1 MDERALVEDEWRYVV
16 SLLPPD
22 FEERAFSKFAIQRRR
37 RVTSG
42 EELLRLVLAYSVC
55 DFSLRQLAAWAR
67 VTGLAELSDVAALK
81 RLRGASAWL
90 GDLVVAWLTER
101 GLTRDVPPLSVRVI
115 DASVVMAPGGVGV
128 DWRIHAG
135 LDLATQQLTSVE
147 VTGPEGAET
156 LARHTVAA
164 GEVVLAD
171 RGYAHREAVAAV
183 LAAGAHVVVRGN
195 WQNFPLE
202 TRAGARLDLLACLE
216 TLSPGE
222 LGDWS
227 VAFRAGTTSY
237 PLRVVAVRKSQAATA
252 REQRKIRYAAQRKR
266 RQPDPR
272 SLRAANFVYVL
283 TDLPA
288 DVLPAREALELY
300 RLRWQIE
307 LAFKRLKSILNLD
320 RLRAH
325 DPELART
332 YLYGKLLAALML
344 DELCSSTV
352 AFFPWGFPLVR
363 HPAQSLALAG
373 LAD

>member
-1 MDERALVEDEWRYVV
+1 MNERALVEDEWRYVV

-171 RGYAHREAVAAV
+171 RGYAHREAVAGV

-195 WQNFPLE
+195 WQNYPPE
-202 TRAGARLDLLACLE
+202 TRGGARLDL
-216 TLSPGE
+216 
-222 LGDWS
+222 
-227 VAFRAGTTSY
+227 RA
-237 PLRVVAVRKSQAATA
+237 
-252 REQRKIRYAAQRKR
+252 
-266 RQPDPR
+266 
-272 SLRAANFVYVL
+272 
-283 TDLPA
+283 
-288 DVLPAREALELY
+288 
-300 RLRWQIE
+300 
-307 LAFKRLKSILNLD
+307 
-320 RLRAH
+320 
-325 DPELART
+325 
-332 YLYGKLLAALML
+332 
-344 DELCSSTV
+344 
-352 AFFPWGFPLVR
+352 
-363 HPAQSLALAG
+363 
-373 LAD
+373 

>member
-1 MDERALVEDEWRYVV
+1 MNERALVEDEWRYVV

-171 RGYAHREAVAAV
+171 RGYAHREAVAGV

-202 TRAGARLDLLACLE
+202 TRGGARLDLLACLE

-227 VAFRAGTTSY
+227 VGFRAGTTSY
-237 PLRVVAVRKSQAATA
+237 PLRVVAVRKSQAATV

-344 DELCSSTV
+344 DELCSSAV
-352 AFFPWGFPLVR
+352 AFFPWGFPLVD
-363 HPAQSLALAG
+363 HPAQSLALAD